1 MKLAFEKKP
10 GKVFEIF
17 LKQTPKLLAI
27 FLQDRVR
34 GKIAVTKVL
43 KDFFIFS
50 KSG

>member
-1 MKLAFEKKP
+1 MKLTSGEVVKFLK
-10 GKVFEIF
+10 IF

-34 GKIAVTKVL
+34 GKIAVNEVL
-43 KDFFIFS
+43 KNFFIFS